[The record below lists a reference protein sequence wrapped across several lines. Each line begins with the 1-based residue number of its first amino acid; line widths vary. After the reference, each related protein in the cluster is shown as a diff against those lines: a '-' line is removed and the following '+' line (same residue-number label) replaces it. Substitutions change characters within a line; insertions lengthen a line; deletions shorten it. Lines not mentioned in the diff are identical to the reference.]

1 MVSLLH
7 SNNYNTINEIIN
19 GKWDGFVFGWLIN
32 INYYVIKKLEGN
44 HIGIIYCAQLQGSVG
59 VV

>member
-44 HIGIIYCAQLQGSVG
+44 HIGIIYCA
-59 VV
+59 